1 MTTQGDATVNGVKL
15 HYQIDG
21 PENGIPLVFC
31 NSLATDLH
39 MWDEQV
45 IPFSDKYRIL
55 RYDRRGHG
63 LSEAKDEAIEIKT
76 LADDVVALADALGFT
91 GGHFC
96 GLSIGGM
103 TGQAIGI
110 YHPGAFKSLALCA
123 TSSAIPKEMH
133 QVWVDR
139 VATVQENGMEVM
151 GDVTVKRWFT
161 DDWIDANPSRV
172 AEVRGMIVKTSVV
185 GYSRC
190 CEAISRLD
198 YTSQL
203 GGITT
208 PTIIIPGEVDPA
220 LPPAMSDIIHEN
232 LPGSKLETV
241 MGAAH
246 LCNVQDPG
254 QFNGI
259 LRRWLD
265 SQ

>member
-1 MTTQGDATVNGVKL
+1 MEGDATVNGVRL
-15 HYQIDG
+15 HYRIDG
-21 PENGIPLVFC
+21 PDDGIPLVFC

-39 MWDEQV
+39 MWDEQ
-45 IPFSDKYRIL
+45 IPALSDKYRIL

-63 LSEAKDEAIEIKT
+63 QSEAKDEQIEIKT
-76 LADDVVALADALGFT
+76 LADDVVALAKQLGFA

-133 QVWVDR
+133 QTWVDR
-139 VATVQENGMEVM
+139 VATVAANGMEVM
-151 GDVTVKRWFT
+151 GDPTVQRWFT
-161 DDWIDANPSRV
+161 QAWIDANPKRV
-172 AEVRGMIVKTSVV
+172 SEVRAMIVNTSVV

-220 LPPAMSDIIHEN
+220 LPPAMSDTIHEN

-241 MGAAH
+241 KGAAH
-246 LCNVQDPG
+246 LCNVQDPE

-265 SQ
+265 AQSA

>member
-1 MTTQGDATVNGVKL
+1 MEGDVTANGVRL
-15 HYQIDG
+15 HYRIDG

-39 MWDEQV
+39 MWDDQ
-45 IPFSDKYRIL
+45 IAAFSDKYRIL

-63 LSEAKDEAIEIKT
+63 LSEAKDETIEIKT
-76 LADDVVALADALGFT
+76 LADDVVALADKLGFK

-103 TGQAIGI
+103 TGQAVGI
-110 YHPGAFKSLALCA
+110 YHPDAFKSLALCA

-133 QVWVDR
+133 QTWVDR
-139 VATVQENGMEVM
+139 VATVQAHGMEVM
-151 GDVTVKRWFT
+151 GDVTVQRWFT
-161 DDWIDANPSRV
+161 QDWINANPKRV
-172 AEVRGMIVKTSVV
+172 AEVRSMIVNTSVV

-198 YTSQL
+198 YTSKL
-203 GGITT
+203 GGIKT

-220 LPPAMSDIIHEN
+220 LPPAMSDVIKAN
-232 LPGSKLETV
+232 LTGARLETV

-246 LCNVQDPG
+246 LCNVQDPE

-265 SQ
+265 EQSG

>member
-1 MTTQGDATVNGVKL
+1 MEGDVTVNGVRL
-15 HYQIDG
+15 HYRIDG
-21 PENGIPLVFC
+21 PDDGIPLVFC

-39 MWDEQV
+39 MWDEQ
-45 IPFSDKYRIL
+45 IPALSDKYRIL

-63 LSEAKDEAIEIKT
+63 QSEAKDEPIEIKT
-76 LADDVVALADALGFT
+76 LADDVVALAGELGFK

-110 YHPGAFKSLALCA
+110 YHPNAFKSLAICA
-123 TSSAIPKEMH
+123 TSSAIPAEMH
-133 QVWVDR
+133 QTWVDR
-139 VATVQENGMEVM
+139 VATVKANGMEVM
-151 GDVTVKRWFT
+151 GDVTVQRWFT
-161 DDWIDANPSRV
+161 QDWITANPKRV
-172 AEVRGMIVKTSVV
+172 AEVRAMIVNTSVV

-190 CEAISRLD
+190 CEAISRLN

-220 LPPAMSDIIHEN
+220 LPPAMSDVIHAN
-232 LPGSKLETV
+232 LPGSRLETV

-246 LCNVQDPG
+246 LCNVQDPD

-265 SQ
+265 EQSA

>member
-1 MTTQGDATVNGVKL
+1 MEGDATVNGVRL
-15 HYQIDG
+15 HYRIDG
-21 PENGIPLVFC
+21 PDDGVPLVFC

-39 MWDEQV
+39 MWDEQ
-45 IPFSDKYRIL
+45 IPALSDKYRIL

-63 LSEAKDEAIEIKT
+63 QSEAKDEPIEIKS
-76 LADDVVALADALGFT
+76 LADDVVALAGELGFQ

-110 YHPGAFKSLALCA
+110 YHPNAFKSLAVCA

-133 QVWVDR
+133 QTWIDR
-139 VATVQENGMEVM
+139 IATVKEHGMGVM
-151 GDVTVKRWFT
+151 GDVTVQRWFT
-161 DDWIDANPSRV
+161 ADWIAANPARV
-172 AEVRGMIVKTSVV
+172 AEVRAMIVNTSVV

-190 CEAISRLD
+190 CEAISQLD

-203 GGITT
+203 GGIKT

-220 LPPAMSDIIHEN
+220 LPPAMSDTIHKN
-232 LPGSKLETV
+232 LPGSRLETV

-246 LCNVQDPG
+246 LCNVQDPD

-265 SQ
+265 EQSA